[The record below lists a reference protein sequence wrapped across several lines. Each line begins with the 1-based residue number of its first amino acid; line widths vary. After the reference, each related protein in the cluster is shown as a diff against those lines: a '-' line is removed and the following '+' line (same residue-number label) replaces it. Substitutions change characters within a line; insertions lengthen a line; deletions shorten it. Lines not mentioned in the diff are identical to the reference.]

1 MQKLGVESPRVAVA
15 GLNPHAGENGLFGT
29 EDAEQIAPA
38 VAAAVE
44 EGIDA
49 TGPHPPDTVMM
60 RARTGAFDI
69 VVVQYHDQGH
79 IPIKLMGFDTGVNVT
94 VGLPFFR
101 TSVDHGTAFDIAGTG
116 EADPASLRA
125 ALDLARS
132 LAEERG
138 REELEVE
145 FPKVVKVRQKFPR
158 PRVESVEA
166 ALREQLGREEIASAI
181 RPGMSVALTAG
192 SRGIAEI
199 DGILRSLVAILKE
212 MGAEP
217 FIVPSMGSHG
227 GATAEGQVEILESL
241 GVTEEFCGAPIRSS
255 MEVVELGET
264 ERGVPVYMDRIA
276 SEADGVVLVNR
287 IKAHTD
293 FRSNIESGLMKM
305 ASIGLGKHE
314 QALAL
319 HGYGVEGIRDFMV
332 EVGDEVLE
340 SGHILFGVAT
350 VENAYDEPAIIEAI
364 PAAEIHEREAELLA
378 EYMRMMPGLPV
389 SDIDVLYVDSL
400 GKNYSGTGMD
410 TNVIGRFRIL
420 GVEEPETPAVKYVIV
435 GDISEESH
443 GNALGV
449 GLADLTTRR
458 LADQIEH
465 KAMNANVVTSTFIE
479 RAKVPMV
486 LASDEEALQTAV
498 RCNWGVPPEETRFV
512 RIPNTLHLEY
522 LYVSENLVDEVLGT
536 PKPRWSATLKICAS
550 TPKDFEGFRQT
561 RLT

>member
-1 MQKLGVESPRVAVA
+1 MK
-15 GLNPHAGENGLFGT
+15 
-29 EDAEQIAPA
+29 
-38 VAAAVE
+38 
-44 EGIDA
+44 
-49 TGPHPPDTVMM
+49 
-60 RARTGAFDI
+60 
-69 VVVQYHDQGH
+69 
-79 IPIKLMGFDTGVNVT
+79 
-94 VGLPFFR
+94 
-101 TSVDHGTAFDIAGTG
+101 
-116 EADPASLRA
+116 
-125 ALDLARS
+125 
-132 LAEERG
+132 
-138 REELEVE
+138 
-145 FPKVVKVRQKFPR
+145 FPKVVKVRQRFPR
-158 PRVESVEA
+158 PRVEDLET
-166 ALREQLGREEIASAI
+166 ALREQLGREEIAGTI

-199 DGILRSLVAILKE
+199 HEILRSLVAILKE

-217 FIVPSMGSHG
+217 FIVPAMGSHG

-293 FRSNIESGLMKM
+293 FRAPVESGLLKM
-305 ASIGLGKHE
+305 ASIGLGKHK

-319 HGYGVEGIRDFMV
+319 HGYGVRGIRDFMA
-332 EVGDEVLE
+332 EVGEKVLD
-340 SGHILFGVAT
+340 SGHVLFGVGV
-350 VENAYDEPAIIEAI
+350 VENAYDEPAKVEAI
-364 PAAEIHEREAELLA
+364 PPPEIPRREAELLA
-378 EYMRMMPGLPV
+378 EYMGMMPTLPV
-389 SDIDVLYVDSL
+389 SDIDLLYVDAL

-420 GVEEPETPAVKYVIV
+420 GVEEPQSPRVKYVIV
-435 GDISEESH
+435 GDISRESH

-458 LADQIEH
+458 LAEQIDR

-486 LASDEEALQTAV
+486 LENDREALETAV

-522 LYVSENLVDEVLGT
+522 LYVSENLVDEVLQNAEVVGD
-536 PKPRWSATLKICAS
+536 PEEPRFDA
-550 TPKDFEGFRQT
+550 DGFFEGF
-561 RLT
+561 

>member
-1 MQKLGVESPRVAVA
+1 M
-15 GLNPHAGENGLFGT
+15 
-29 EDAEQIAPA
+29 
-38 VAAAVE
+38 
-44 EGIDA
+44 
-49 TGPHPPDTVMM
+49 
-60 RARTGAFDI
+60 
-69 VVVQYHDQGH
+69 
-79 IPIKLMGFDTGVNVT
+79 
-94 VGLPFFR
+94 
-101 TSVDHGTAFDIAGTG
+101 
-116 EADPASLRA
+116 
-125 ALDLARS
+125 
-132 LAEERG
+132 
-138 REELEVE
+138 E
-145 FPKVVKVRQKFPR
+145 FPKVVKIRQKFPR
-158 PRVESVEA
+158 PRVEDVDA
-166 ALREQLGREEIASAI
+166 VLREQLGREDIASAI

-199 DGILRSLVAILKE
+199 NVILRSLVTTLKE
-212 MGAEP
+212 IGAEP

-227 GATAEGQVEILESL
+227 GATAEGQAEILESL

-255 MEVVELGET
+255 MEVVDLGET

-293 FRSNIESGLMKM
+293 FRSSIESGLLKM
-305 ASIGLGKHE
+305 ASIGLGKHK

-332 EVGDEVLE
+332 EVGDKVLE
-340 SGHILFGVAT
+340 SGHILFGVGV

-364 PAAEIHEREAELLA
+364 PTQEIHEREAELLA
-378 EYMRMMPGLPV
+378 EYMQMMPGLPV
-389 SDIDVLYVDSL
+389 SDIDVLYVDAL

-420 GVEEPETPAVKYVIV
+420 GVDEPETPAVKYIIV
-435 GDISEESH
+435 GDISKESH

-449 GLADLTTRR
+449 GLADLTTQR
-458 LADQIEH
+458 LADQIER

-486 LASDEEALQTAV
+486 LASDEEAIETAV

-522 LYVSENLVDEVLGT
+522 LYVSEGMVDEVLG
-536 PKPRWSATLKICAS
+536 SAEVVGDPEELRFDA
-550 TPKDFEGFRQT
+550 DGYFEGF
-561 RLT
+561 